1 MRKII
6 SLIIVTMLSICV
18 LACGSSASE
27 PSVPRSEL
35 IGDWI
40 QVDDGI
46 TQYLTLTDDG
56 RHITETVSDM
66 GFSLSSE
73 STWTYE
79 DGVFTVNYTDYG
91 VTSVYNKVIL
101 EGDTLTLDNGE
112 GQIVYKRR

>member
-1 MRKII
+1 MKRVI
-6 SLIIVTMLSICV
+6 SLMIVAILSICLV
-18 LACGSSASE
+18 ACGSSASE
-27 PSVPRSEL
+27 PSVARSEL
-35 IGDWI
+35 IGDWV

-79 DGVFTVNYTDYG
+79 DGVFTVNYIDYG
-91 VTSVYNKVIL
+91 VTSVYKKVTL